1 MNDMDSTTE
10 PKDVG
15 VAKRTWKGHSLGFWL
30 LEAISA
36 FARFYMA
43 YIWISAGSAKLNQHL
58 SVTQTIEGYEI
69 FTPEWSSALAHLI
82 GPLEIAGGV
91 FLLLGLFLKPAG
103 SGDGARAVY
112 HGCRVRLGAW
122 ADDRLRLLHCRYQR
136 IGSGYELFTHNPAGC
151 VLYLLK
157 RVDCAQ
163 AFPTLS
169 YLSVGGRLSLTET
182 FSLARTNEEQ
192 GG

>member
-43 YIWISAGSAKLNQHL
+43 YIWISA
-58 SVTQTIEGYEI
+58 
-69 FTPEWSSALAHLI
+69 
-82 GPLEIAGGV
+82 
-91 FLLLGLFLKPAG
+91 
-103 SGDGARAVY
+103 VY
-112 HGCRVRLGAW
+112 HRCRVRLGAW

>member
-1 MNDMDSTTE
+1 M
-10 PKDVG
+10 
-15 VAKRTWKGHSLGFWL
+15 
-30 LEAISA
+30 
-36 FARFYMA
+36 
-43 YIWISAGSAKLNQHL
+43 
-58 SVTQTIEGYEI
+58 
-69 FTPEWSSALAHLI
+69 I
-82 GPLEIAGGV
+82 GIGTSDW
-91 FLLLGLFLKPAG
+91 PAG
-103 SGDGARAVY
+103 DRRGSIPASWFVPETSGLGIDDGARAVY
-112 HGCRVRLGAW
+112 HRCRVRLGAW

>member
-1 MNDMDSTTE
+1 MSDMDSTTE
-10 PKDVG
+10 LKDVG
-15 VAKRTWKGHSLGFWL
+15 MVKRTWKGRSLGFWV

-91 FLLLGLFLKPAG
+91 FLLLGLFLKPAAWVSTTVLVLFIIGVG
-103 SGDGARAVY
+103 S
-112 HGCRVRLGAW
+112 AW
-122 ADDRLRLLHCRYQR
+122 ARGLIRL
-136 IGSGYELFTHNPAGC
+136 
-151 VLYLLK
+151 
-157 RVDCAQ
+157 
-163 AFPTLS
+163 
-169 YLSVGGRLSLTET
+169 
-182 FSLARTNEEQ
+182 
-192 GG
+192 

>member
-15 VAKRTWKGHSLGFWL
+15 VAKRTCKGHPLGFWL

-103 SGDGARAVY
+103 WVSTTVLVLFIIGVGS
-112 HGCRVRLGAW
+112 AW
-122 ADDRLRLLHCRYQR
+122 ARGLMIDCGCFTVDISESDQAMNYLRTILRDVFY
-136 IGSGYELFTHNPAGC
+136 IF
-151 VLYLLK
+151 
-157 RVDCAQ
+157 
-163 AFPTLS
+163 
-169 YLSVGGRLSLTET
+169 LSVWIARRPFRRL
-182 FSLARTNEEQ
+182 AIYP
-192 GG
+192 

>member
-15 VAKRTWKGHSLGFWL
+15 MVKRTWKGCSLGFWV

-91 FLLLGLFLKPAG
+91 FLLLGLFLKPAAWVSTTVLVLFIIGVG
-103 SGDGARAVY
+103 S
-112 HGCRVRLGAW
+112 AW
-122 ADDRLRLLHCRYQR
+122 ARGLMIDCGCFTVDISESDQAMNYLRTILRDVFY
-136 IGSGYELFTHNPAGC
+136 IF
-151 VLYLLK
+151 
-157 RVDCAQ
+157 
-163 AFPTLS
+163 
-169 YLSVGGRLSLTET
+169 LSVWIARRPFRRL
-182 FSLARTNEEQ
+182 AIDP
-192 GG
+192 

>member
-15 VAKRTWKGHSLGFWL
+15 MAKRTWKGHSLGFWV
-30 LEAISA
+30 LEAVSA

-91 FLLLGLFLKPAG
+91 FLLLGLFLKPASWVSTTVLVLFIIGVG
-103 SGDGARAVY
+103 S
-112 HGCRVRLGAW
+112 AW
-122 ADDRLRLLHCRYQR
+122 ARGLMIDCGCFTIDISESDQAMNYLRTILRDVFY
-136 IGSGYELFTHNPAGC
+136 IF
-151 VLYLLK
+151 
-157 RVDCAQ
+157 
-163 AFPTLS
+163 
-169 YLSVGGRLSLTET
+169 LSVWIARRPFRRL
-182 FSLARTNEEQ
+182 AIYP
-192 GG
+192 